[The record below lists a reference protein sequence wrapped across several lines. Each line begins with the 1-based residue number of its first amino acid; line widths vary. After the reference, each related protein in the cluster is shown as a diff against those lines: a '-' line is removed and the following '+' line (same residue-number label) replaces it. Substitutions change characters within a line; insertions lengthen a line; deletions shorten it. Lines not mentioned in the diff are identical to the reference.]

1 MATNLSKI
9 NRRSANI
16 TEGKS
21 RAPNRSMYYAMGYTE
36 GDFTKPMIGVANGH
50 STITPCNS
58 GLQKLADAAIAGI
71 EEGGGKAQVFGTPT
85 ISDGMAMGT
94 EGMKYSLVSREVISD
109 CIETCVQGQ
118 WLDGVLVVG
127 GCDKNM
133 PGGMMGILRANVP
146 AIYVY
151 GGTILPGRFQGKDL
165 NIVSVFEAVGQ
176 NSAGNLSDADL
187 LEIEKRAIPGTGSCG
202 GMYTANT
209 MSSAFEALGMSLP
222 YSSTM
227 ANPHDEKENSAKES
241 AKDLIEAIKKDIKPR
256 DIVNSKSLENA
267 VAVIMA
273 TGGSTNAVLHFL
285 AIAHAA
291 EVEWTIDDFE
301 RMRRKVPVICDL
313 KPSGQYLAVDL
324 HRAGGIPQVMKVLL
338 NAGLLHGECMTIT
351 GKTIAE
357 TLKDIP
363 DTPPAGQTV
372 IRTIDKAL
380 YKEGHLAILKG
391 NLSPE
396 GAVAKITGL
405 KNPVITG
412 PARVF
417 DDEQSALKAILDGKI
432 VAGDVMVLRYLGPK
446 GGPGM
451 PEMLAPTGAL
461 IGAGLGE
468 SVGLITDGRF
478 SGGTWGMVVGHVAP
492 EAQAGGNIAF
502 VREGDSI
509 TIDAHQLLLQV
520 NISDQELTQR
530 KVGWTPPAPRY
541 LRGVQAKFAFNASSA
556 SLGAVLDKYSASDF

>member
-1 MATNLSKI
+1 MSTPKRL
-9 NRRSANI
+9 RSANI
-16 TEGKS
+16 TQGPA
-21 RAPNRSMYYAMGYTE
+21 RAPNRSMYYALGYKE
-36 GDFTKPMIGVANGH
+36 EDFDKPMIGVANGH

-58 GLQKLADAAIAGI
+58 GLQKLADAAIEAI
-71 EEGGGKAQVFGTPT
+71 EASGGNAQVFGTPT

-94 EGMKYSLVSREVISD
+94 EGMKYSLVSREVIAD
-109 CIETCVQGQ
+109 CVETCVQGQ
-118 WLDGVLVVG
+118 WMDGVVVIG

-133 PGGMMGILRANVP
+133 PGGMMGMLRANVP

-151 GGTILPGRFQGKDL
+151 GGTILPGRLGGKDL
-165 NIVSVFEAVGQ
+165 NIVSVFEAVGE
-176 NSAGNLSDADL
+176 NAAGRMSDHEL
-187 LEIEKRAIPGTGSCG
+187 KQIELHAIPGPGSCG

-227 ANPHDEKENSAKES
+227 ANVHDEKTNSAAES
-241 AKDLIEAIKKDIKPR
+241 ARVLLKAVELDLKPR
-256 DIVNSKSLENA
+256 DIVTRKSIENA
-267 VAVIMA
+267 VSVVMA
-273 TGGSTNAVLHFL
+273 TGGSTNAVLHIL

-291 EVEWTIDDFE
+291 GVEWTIDDFE
-301 RMRRKVPVICDL
+301 RVRQRVPVICDL
-313 KPSGQYLAVDL
+313 KPSGHFLAVDF
-324 HRAGGIPQVMKVLL
+324 HKAGGVPQVMKLLL
-338 NAGLLHGECMTIT
+338 NAGLINGDCMTIT
-351 GKTIAE
+351 GQTIAE
-357 TLKDIP
+357 QLKDILDVP
-363 DTPPAGQTV
+363 RADQNV
-372 IRTIDKAL
+372 IFPLDKAL
-380 YKEGHLAILKG
+380 YKQGHLAILKG

-432 VAGDVMVLRYLGPK
+432 KAGDVMVLRYLGPK

-461 IGAGLGE
+461 IGAGLGD

-492 EAQAGGNIAF
+492 EAAVGGTIGL
-502 VREGDSI
+502 VHEDDSI
-509 TIDAHQLLLQV
+509 TIDAHQLLLQLHV
-520 NISDQELTQR
+520 DEAELAERR
-530 KVGWTPPAPRY
+530 KAWKAPAPRY
-541 LRGVQAKFAFNASSA
+541 TRGVQAKFAFNASTA
-556 SLGAVLDKYSASDF
+556 STGAVLDNF